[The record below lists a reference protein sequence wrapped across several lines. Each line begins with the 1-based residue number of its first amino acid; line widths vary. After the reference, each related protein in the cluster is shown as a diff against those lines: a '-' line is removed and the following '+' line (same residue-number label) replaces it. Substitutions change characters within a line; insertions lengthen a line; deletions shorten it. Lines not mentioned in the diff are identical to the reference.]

1 MGVRIILVWL
11 STGAL
16 APLYLAHRGVQRFS
30 AWHSTVV
37 ALSSV
42 DENNYQ
48 RILQYNNSNGD
59 VKRKVADNSDNAKR
73 RYEQYDE
80 QTRIVHTPKQQ
91 QKRLTKDEIKQI
103 ISGYQNGATVYELA
117 AQLGRHRN
125 TISKVLKRNGIRPT
139 IKLDIDVQAITT
151 LYNNG
156 CKIADIA
163 KRFKVSDEAIRRR
176 LIKNGVKMRARW
188 GYMQQNID

>member
-1 MGVRIILVWL
+1 M
-11 STGAL
+11 
-16 APLYLAHRGVQRFS
+16 
-30 AWHSTVV
+30 V

-48 RILQYNNSNGD
+48 RILQYNNSIED
-59 VKRKVADNSDNAKR
+59 VKSRMVDNSDNAKR

-80 QTRIVHTPKQQ
+80 QTRIVHTPKQQQ

-139 IKLDIDVQAITT
+139 IELDIDIQTITT

-163 KRFKVSDEAIRRR
+163 QRFNVSDEAIRRR
-176 LIKNGVKMRARW
+176 LLENGVKMRTRGDYA
-188 GYMQQNID
+188 